1 MEKHHDQAGRKLKMA
16 RILAAGGMIEET
28 RAPLLEAILALSHA
42 MSIEAR
48 QPAPGSMEDAVRPP
62 LLGLWGVHAA
72 CVRDYAVQS
81 TADDRLVTAA
91 LAQILEE
98 RTRTPF

>member
-16 RILAAGGMIEET
+16 RILAAGGMMEET
-28 RAPLLEAILALSHA
+28 RAPLLEAILALGRA
-42 MSIEAR
+42 LSIEAR
-48 QPAPGSMEDAVRPP
+48 LPEPGSMEDALRPP
-62 LLGLWGVHAA
+62 LLGLWGAHAS

-81 TADDRLVTAA
+81 ATDDRSVTAA